1 MSALPPKADIGI
13 RSRNVRFVPKAD
25 ILRCGKERRYSIT
38 SSAPKS
44 SDCGT
49 VSPSAFAVL
58 RLMTSSFG
66 RDLHWKVPR
75 LFALEDAIDI
85 AGHLRK
91 LVELIGPIG
100 DQTAGG
106 GVHASRVNRWQL
118 VLGRKP
124 DDEIA
129 TATALNRGAGND

>member
-1 MSALPPKADIGI
+1 MPKADIWSAANSSLFDHLVGGGEQ
-13 RSRNVRFVPKAD
+13 R
-25 ILRCGKERRYSIT
+25 LRDGYAKL
-38 SSAPKS
+38 
-44 SDCGT
+44 
-49 VSPSAFAVL
+49 L
-58 RLMTSSFG
+58 RGFEIDDQFKFG

-75 LFALEDAIDI
+75 PFALEDAIDI